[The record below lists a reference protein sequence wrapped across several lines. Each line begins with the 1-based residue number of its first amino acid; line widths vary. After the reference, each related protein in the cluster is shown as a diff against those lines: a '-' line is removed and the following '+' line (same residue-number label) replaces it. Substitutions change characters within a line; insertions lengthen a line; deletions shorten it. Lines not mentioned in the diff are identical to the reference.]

1 MIAVKAKKPL
11 IIVGGLLVLFFVM
24 SQPGGAAGMVHS
36 ILGMLQSAAES
47 LITFV
52 STVFNP

>member
-1 MIAVKAKKPL
+1 MKAKKVA

-24 SQPGGAAGMVHS
+24 SQPGSAAMMVHS

-52 STVFNP
+52 STVFSP